1 MGDGKPMSISVVRA
15 AGVALLVLGAVV
27 ATYAVTRWWT
37 TESVLREAERR
48 LEKALRAEGIYDDFA
63 EARAR
68 SAALTLAIPL
78 AGGRYFWWNSALGVR
93 RWSADRPRGTRD
105 DAGLVEVV
113 AAVRGVTRGEGGSTL
128 DGQGSAVTGR
138 WTGGGAV
145 SRSSAP
151 D

>member
-78 AGGRYFWWNSALGVR
+78 AGGRYFWWNSALGVFGVGVLI
-93 RWSADRPRGTRD
+93 AL
-105 DAGLVEVV
+105 AGL
-113 AAVRGVTRGEGGSTL
+113 AMT
-128 DGQGSAVTGR
+128 Q
-138 WTGGGAV
+138 V
-145 SRSSAP
+145 SWRSSRLCGE
-151 D
+151 